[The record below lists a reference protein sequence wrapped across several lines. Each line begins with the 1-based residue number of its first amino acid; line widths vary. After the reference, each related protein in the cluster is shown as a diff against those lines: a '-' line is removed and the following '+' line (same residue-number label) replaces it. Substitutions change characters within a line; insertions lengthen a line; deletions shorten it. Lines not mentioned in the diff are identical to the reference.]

1 MVILSF
7 KLTSVIFSGIVH
19 NRFEIY
25 NLLFMTQVDF
35 CRICHCERDNEMGH
49 LIAPCKCKGTLK
61 YVHQSCLQQWIKSSG
76 KLKKKQKKVA
86 FLEHCVQFK
95 NLVTA

>member
-76 KLKKKQKKVA
+76 KLKKNRKKLLSLSTV
-86 FLEHCVQFK
+86 F
-95 NLVTA
+95 NLKIL